1 MDLFGNDPTAN
12 LLPFDGTVNYHGPVL
27 TPTETR
33 RFYETLLHGIPWKH
47 DEAVI
52 FGKRIVTARKVAWYG
67 DSNFSYTYSGT
78 TKQALLWTAEL
89 AALKAIVEKLAGT
102 AFNSCLLNL
111 YHNGNEGMAWHSDDE
126 RSLGKNS
133 TIASVSL
140 GAEREFRLKHKRL
153 DEKVSVMLESGSL
166 LVMKDATQTHW
177 LHSIPKTKKITT
189 PRINLT
195 FRTMV
200 ISPASF

>member
-1 MDLFGNDPTAN
+1 MDLFGNDPTVN
-12 LLPFDGTVNYHGPVL
+12 LLPCDGMVNYFGPVL
-27 TPTETR
+27 TPADTR
-33 RFYETLLHGIPWKH
+33 LFYETLLHDIPWKN
-47 DEAVI
+47 DAAVI

-78 TKQALLWTAEL
+78 TKQALVWTKEL
-89 AALKAIVEKLAGT
+89 EALKAIVEKLT
-102 AFNSCLLNL
+102 ATHFNSCLLNL
-111 YHNGNEGMAWHSDDE
+111 YHDGNEGMAWHSDDE

-140 GAEREFRLKHKRL
+140 GAEREFRLKHKRS
-153 DEKVSVMLESGSL
+153 DEKVSVLLESGSL
-166 LVMKDATQTHW
+166 LVMKDTTQTHW
-177 LHSIPKTKKITT
+177 LHSIPKSKKIRT

-200 ISPASF
+200 V